1 MRLLLAESS
10 PVLRAGLAH
19 VLGDL
24 GHQVA
29 AVRDTGALAALADAH
44 RPDVLL
50 VGTAAAPGPDGDAV
64 RDALAVRRRRPGTGV
79 LLWSRAPEPGTTA
92 ALLEAGGPGL
102 GHQLEAHL
110 TDVNRL
116 VAALTRV
123 GAGGTALDPA
133 AAGSAAAGLAVLSD
147 RESEVLALMAQGRT
161 NTAIAVRLCVS
172 EGTVEKRVAAV
183 FGKLGVPGDSGDNRR
198 VLAVLR
204 YLDAQDRPGTAPV
217 LRDLV
222 TAA

>member
-1 MRLLLAESS
+1 MRLVLAESS
-10 PVLRAGLAH
+10 PVLRAGLTQ
-19 VLGDL
+19 VLGEL

-50 VGTAAAPGPDGDAV
+50 VGTAAPGRDGGAV
-64 RDALAVRRRRPGTGV
+64 RAALAVRRGRPGTGV
-79 LLWSRAPEPGTTA
+79 LLHSRTPEPEVTA

-102 GHQLEAHL
+102 GHQLEAYL
-110 TDVNRL
+110 TDVDRL
-116 VAALTRV
+116 VGALTRI
-123 GAGGTALDPA
+123 GAGGTAFDPA
-133 AAGSAAAGLAVLSD
+133 AAGAVPAGPGVLSD

-161 NTAIAVRLCVS
+161 NTAIASRLCIS

-183 FGKLGVPGDSGDNRR
+183 FGKLGVPGGSGDNRR

-204 YLDAQDRPGTAPV
+204 YLDVRDGHGRE
-217 LRDLV
+217 LRELV